1 MLNPSLPIGRTGL
14 VAWPKPARN
23 RLTVAP
29 IGPFNDP
36 FRAHVLFMLSDARAE
51 EYFLIEAEVN
61 PRWGRLKD
69 VPHLHSFLV
78 HWATNT
84 VRDLSNGLDRSCAL
98 TEYYWLGRIV
108 PAEPKHFAYT
118 LHEVCD
124 ALKKYQRFG
133 PWQIQVR

>member
-1 MLNPSLPIGRTGL
+1 MAETQSKQITRRTDRTL
-14 VAWPKPARN
+14 QRPVPRARI
-23 RLTVAP
+23 VHAE
-29 IGPFNDP
+29 
-36 FRAHVLFMLSDARAE
+36 DARAE

-61 PRWGRLKD
+61 PNGADLD
-69 VPHLHSFLV
+69 VPHAHSFLV

-118 LHEVCD
+118 LHEMFD

-133 PWQIQVR
+133 PGDPGEIV